1 MYSDFYTNAVDAKGE
16 PVHLTLRYTNL
27 KRRLEDVVS
36 SKDQWIEK
44 VMAEDEKIK
53 NEISHPDAVR
63 EYCSWWL
70 KFLKEIEGGSSSP
83 SNDRKTDKSG

>member
-1 MYSDFYTNAVDAKGE
+1 
-16 PVHLTLRYTNL
+16 
-27 KRRLEDVVS
+27 
-36 SKDQWIEK
+36 
-44 VMAEDEKIK
+44 MAEDEKIK

>member
-1 MYSDFYTNAVDAKGE
+1 MGSREREETEADKKGFGVDFWGYTWRFKMYSDFYTNAVDAKGE

-44 VMAEDEKIK
+44 V
-53 NEISHPDAVR
+53 
-63 EYCSWWL
+63 
-70 KFLKEIEGGSSSP
+70 GSQGYRCLSVAKHVVS
-83 SNDRKTDKSG
+83 